1 LFKYLA
7 LIFATMH
14 LVAIVLLPNTDS
26 YAVRNL
32 PSWLIQY
39 ANQIGINTTWN
50 FFSPEPAHTMYYEY
64 QIFFKNEDAEPFI
77 GFIPPQ
83 KEQVVVESSDR
94 RLLYA
99 MRFLLL
105 DQRRIERVLIP
116 FLCRKFPDAERIS
129 IRHHLLRLPSLDQAT
144 LEKEK
149 PIRDLMVPQSGVS
162 QDYRCQYQAQEEGV
176 L

>member
-1 LFKYLA
+1 VSV
-7 LIFATMH
+7 H
-14 LVAIVLLPNTDS
+14 LVAILLLPNTHS
-26 YAVRNL
+26 YAVRHL

-50 FFSPEPAHTMYYEY
+50 FFSPDPAHIMYYEY
-64 QIFFKNEDAEPFI
+64 QIFFKDEKAEPI
-77 GFIPPQ
+77 VGFIPPQ

-94 RLLYA
+94 RMLYA

-105 DQRRIERVLIP
+105 DQRRIERILIP
-116 FLCRKFPDAERIS
+116 YLCRKFQDVERIS
-129 IRHHLLRLPSLDQAT
+129 IRHHLHQLPSLDQAV

-149 PIRDLMVPQSGVS
+149 PVRDLIVSQSGVS
-162 QDYRCQYQAQEEGV
+162 QDYRCQYQEQEEGI